1 MPTLDLVRS
10 SKIEK
15 SFRVRQVLGMF
26 DVPDKTAI
34 EHHWHVE
41 IPLHENPWTIGL
53 IVGPSGAG
61 KSVIAREVFPDALR
75 VEEPFTWPAGK
86 SILDGFPAEI
96 ETREIVETLSMVGL
110 SSPPLW
116 LKPYAHLSN
125 GQRFR
130 CDLALSVSMGRPLV
144 VFDEFTSVVDRDV
157 AKVCSSA
164 LAKTLRKR
172 GGTQFVAVSCHYDIA
187 EWLQPDWSY
196 DVAAARFEWRRLR
209 RRPTV
214 ELQIHRV
221 GREAWSL
228 FRGHHYLSA
237 DINRSA
243 RCYAAFW
250 HDKLVGFVATL
261 PAPGRR
267 RCYRE
272 HRLVVL
278 PDYQGVGIGN
288 ALSEFVAG
296 IYTSQGLRY
305 YSSTS
310 HPALIRHR
318 AKSKLW
324 RNQRLPGSRMAKIN
338 RSTALGKRMKQTR
351 VTALSASFEY
361 LGPRA
366 D

>member
-1 MPTLDLVRS
+1 MPSLDLVKS
-10 SKIEK
+10 SRVAK
-15 SFRVRQVLGMF
+15 SFRVRQVIGMF
-26 DVPDKTAI
+26 DVPDKTTI
-34 EHHWHVE
+34 EHRWNVE
-41 IPLHENPWTIGL
+41 MPLDEQPWTIGL

-61 KSVIAREVFPDALR
+61 KSVIAREMFPQALR
-75 VEEPFTWPAGK
+75 VEEPFTWPHDKA
-86 SILDGFPAEI
+86 ILDGFPADI
-96 ETREIVETLSMVGL
+96 ETRQIVETLSMVGL

-130 CDLALSVSMGRPLV
+130 CDLALSVSMGKPLV

-172 GGTQFVAVSCHYDIA
+172 TGTQFVAVSCHYDIA

-209 RRPTV
+209 RRPPV

-221 GREAWSL
+221 GREAWAL

-237 DINRSA
+237 DIHRAA

-250 HDKLVGFVATL
+250 NDKPVAFVATL
-261 PAPGRR
+261 PSAGIKRA
-267 RCYRE
+267 YRE

-288 ALSEFVAG
+288 AMSEFIAG
-296 IYTSQGLRY
+296 VYVSQRLRY
-305 YSSTS
+305 FSCTS
-310 HPALIRHR
+310 HPGLIHHR
-318 AKSKLW
+318 AKSLLW
-324 RNQRLPGSRMAKIN
+324 RNQRLPTAKIAKASKTGFGGGT
-338 RSTALGKRMKQTR
+338 RRGSLTATFEFLGRR
-351 VTALSASFEY
+351 PE
-361 LGPRA
+361 
-366 D
+366 

>member
-1 MPTLDLVRS
+1 MPSLDLVKS
-10 SKIEK
+10 SRVAK
-15 SFRVRQVLGMF
+15 SFRVRQVIGMF
-26 DVPDKTAI
+26 DVPDKTSI
-34 EHHWHVE
+34 EHRWHVE
-41 IPLHENPWTIGL
+41 MPLDEQPWTIGL

-61 KSVIAREVFPDALR
+61 KSVIAREMFPDALR
-75 VEEPFTWPAGK
+75 VEEPFTWPHDKA
-86 SILDGFPAEI
+86 ILDGFPAEI
-96 ETREIVETLSMVGL
+96 ETRQIVETLSMVGL

-130 CDLALSVSMGRPLV
+130 CDLALSVSMGKHLV

-196 DVAAARFEWRRLR
+196 DVAAARFEWRQRR
-209 RRPTV
+209 RRPPV

-221 GREAWSL
+221 GREAWAL

-237 DINRSA
+237 DIHRAA

-250 HDKLVGFVATL
+250 NGKPVAFVATL
-261 PAPGRR
+261 PSPGIKRA
-267 RCYRE
+267 YRE

-288 ALSEFVAG
+288 AMSEFVAN
-296 IYTSQGLRY
+296 IYVSQCLKY
-305 YSSTS
+305 FSCTS
-310 HPALIRHR
+310 HPGLIHHR
-318 AKSKLW
+318 ARSKLW
-324 RNQRLPGSRMAKIN
+324 RNQRLPTARISRGGTRCGSL
-338 RSTALGKRMKQTR
+338 TATFEFLGQRQ
-351 VTALSASFEY
+351 
-361 LGPRA
+361 